1 MQTYFEGFL
10 IALKGAP
17 ITIGVSLF
25 ALLLGITFGLIIAL
39 MRTSTV
45 KIPVIISK
53 IYIEIIRGTP
63 MVVQAL
69 IMAYGIPVLLQ
80 QNGVAFKWTNLII
93 PAMIVCGLNSAA
105 YMAEVIR
112 GGIQAVDKGQLEA
125 AQSLGMNKRQIN
137 TLIVLPQA
145 IRIAIPAFGNEFVSL
160 IKETAVLSYVGVV
173 ETLRS
178 ATLWSS
184 ATYNVF
190 PAYIGAALVYLM
202 MTFPLSKVVARIE
215 KKMNQGGMA

>member
-202 MTFPLSKVVARIE
+202 MTFPLSKVVAKIE

>member
-1 MQTYFEGFL
+1 MQTYIEGFL

-25 ALLLGITFGLIIAL
+25 ALLLGITFGLILAL
-39 MRTSTV
+39 MRTSKS
-45 KIPVIISK
+45 KILAIISK

-63 MVVQAL
+63 MIVQAL
-69 IMAYGIPVLLQ
+69 IMAYGIPTLLQ
-80 QNGVAFKWTNLII
+80 QNGIFFKWSNLII

-112 GGIQAVDKGQLEA
+112 GGIQGVDNGQLEA
-125 AQSLGMNKRQIN
+125 AQSLGMSKRQIN
-137 TLIVLPQA
+137 ALIILPQA
-145 IRIAIPAFGNEFVSL
+145 IKIAIPAFGNELVSL

-178 ATLWSS
+178 ASLWSS

-190 PAYIGAALVYLM
+190 PAYVGAALVYLL
-202 MTFPLSKVVARIE
+202 MTFSLSKVVAIME
-215 KKMNQGGMA
+215 KKMNQGGES

>member
-45 KIPVIISK
+45 KFPVIISK